1 MDIKVFIG
9 SFLPVREDFHP
20 RRNQAR
26 QKLATLIS
34 SKFRDLSSD
43 VYHELKRRY
52 PLLLTDPSAGAAV
65 DDSDEEQAVTDD
77 LESLMADLG
86 NMVKPSDEPPAS
98 VSQVKRWWLS
108 LSVEIGC
115 EING

>member
-52 PLLLTDPSAGAAV
+52 PLLSTEPSSDPV
-65 DDSDEEQAVTDD
+65 DDSSEEQAVTDD

-86 NMVKPSDEPPAS
+86 NMVKPSDDPPAS
-98 VSQVKRWWLS
+98 VSKMKR
-108 LSVEIGC
+108 GC
-115 EING
+115 GCH

>member
-52 PLLLTDPSAGAAV
+52 PLLSTEPSSGAV
-65 DDSDEEQAVTDD
+65 DDSNEEQAVTDD

-86 NMVKPSDEPPAS
+86 NMVKPSDDLPAS
-98 VSQVKRWWLS
+98 VSKMER
-108 LSVEIGC
+108 GC
-115 EING
+115 GCH

>member
-98 VSQVKRWWLS
+98 VSK
-108 LSVEIGC
+108 VEKVVAVIEC
-115 EING
+115 